1 MSVLF
6 FFAIPPG
13 ISLLILIAGAA
24 DKARPPP
31 HTLAYLTFIREMSF
45 AMSEYKKPYINLCP
59 LRNVPFF
66 CRPCSSS
73 SFSSASASWGKK
85 KLSKH
90 LCNFLPLSTPLLFIS
105 FFCFY
110 FFFVFMNKLRRI
122 YVQSLD
128 PERKVASGVLDE
140 SVWLSL
146 MSYLRKCSRNR

>member
-13 ISLLILIAGAA
+13 ISLLILIAEAA

-66 CRPCSSS
+66 SSS
-73 SFSSASASWGKK
+73 LFVFVFYVGVCVLGEKKTFEAPLQFSPTF
-85 KLSKH
+85 H
-90 LCNFLPLSTPLLFIS
+90 STPFHLLLLLLF
-105 FFCFY
+105 FFCFH
-110 FFFVFMNKLRRI
+110 
-122 YVQSLD
+122 
-128 PERKVASGVLDE
+128 E
-140 SVWLSL
+140 
-146 MSYLRKCSRNR
+146 